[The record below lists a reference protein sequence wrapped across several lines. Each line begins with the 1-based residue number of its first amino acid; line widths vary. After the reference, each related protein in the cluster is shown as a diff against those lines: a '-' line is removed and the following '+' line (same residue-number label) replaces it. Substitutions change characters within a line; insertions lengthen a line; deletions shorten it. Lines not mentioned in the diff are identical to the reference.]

1 MVGSALIGQEFTG
14 ERLAQDFKQREKGA
28 IAGTVDVQL
37 MALKQKMGML
47 PAPAPAQNKQ
57 LGAGGTRANAADEEE
72 VHAEIEDEDV
82 PEGKKAP

>member
-1 MVGSALIGQEFTG
+1 
-14 ERLAQDFKQREKGA
+14 
-28 IAGTVDVQL
+28 
-37 MALKQKMGML
+37 MGML

-57 LGAGGTRANAADEEE
+57 LGAGGTRSNAVDEEE